1 MCIYYISNFNVYVQ
15 KYFHFWQTSKFCL
28 FVTQNRML
36 LRKKIQIVVSGY
48 EKQRT
53 MKNRDVQF
61 PCQFFILCYKMKPN
75 RKFRNHWEKLP
86 KMFHL
91 KETSDFSFPIE
102 FQNPEKNTRKTKWT
116 HYNDIFQ
123 FQ

>member
-15 KYFHFWQTSKFCL
+15 KYFHFRQTSKFCL
-28 FVTQNRML
+28 FLTQNRM
-36 LRKKIQIVVSGY
+36 LRKKIQIVVLGY

-75 RKFRNHWEKLP
+75 RKFRNHWEIYP
-86 KMFHL
+86 KCFIS
-91 KETSDFSFPIE
+91 KKPQIFPS
-102 FQNPEKNTRKTKWT
+102 P
-116 HYNDIFQ
+116 
-123 FQ
+123 